1 VIVNKDFVRF
11 MSFTQPA
18 VALRAMAVMMG
29 EEVSDFQTARG
40 CQFYRICGVARL
52 PA

>member
-1 VIVNKDFVRF
+1 VIVNKEFVHF

-18 VALRAMAVMMG
+18 VAFQSMAITMG
-29 EEVSDFQTARG
+29 EEVSEFQTARG

>member
-1 VIVNKDFVRF
+1 
-11 MSFTQPA
+11 
-18 VALRAMAVMMG
+18 MG
-29 EEVSDFQTARG
+29 EEFSEFQTERG